1 MNRCMAEGM
10 SRAVSPASERG
21 PHKRGKLDRKHRCG
35 DSPPHPRGNKR
46 GIEYCWT
53 SGYWY

>member
-1 MNRCMAEGM
+1 MKRCKAEGK
-10 SRAVSPASERG
+10 SRAESPASERG